1 MHSHQPV
8 EVPSVTPLEAVD
20 MIADGAMLI
29 DVREQDEWDSERI
42 PGAEFLPMSQ
52 INGWFADLPR
62 DRTIIVQCN
71 SGRRS
76 ASIIQALMTQAGFD
90 NLLNLT
96 GGIVGWKFQNQP
108 VER

>member
-8 EVPSVTPLEAVD
+8 EVPGITPVEAAD
-20 MIADGAMLI
+20 MIADGAILI
-29 DVREQDEWDSERI
+29 DVREQNEWETERI
-42 PGAEFLPMSQ
+42 PGAEFKPMSQ
-52 INGWFADLPR
+52 INGWYADLPR

-71 SGRRS
+71 SGQRS
-76 ASIIQALMTQAGFD
+76 AAIINALMTQAGFD

-108 VER
+108 IER

>member
-1 MHSHQPV
+1 MHSHQGV
-8 EVPSVTPLEAVD
+8 EVPSVTPIEAVD

-29 DVREQDEWDSERI
+29 DVREQNEWETERI
-42 PGAEFLPMSQ
+42 PGAEFKPMSQ
-52 INGWFADLPR
+52 INGWYTDLPR

-76 ASIIQALMTQAGFD
+76 ADIIHALMTQAGFD

-108 VER
+108 IER